1 VSRVVRPVTVTADV
15 EVNSASKK
23 FVTEPLFE
31 EIGIMS
37 KNVPRRIR
45 AVKAAAISCV
55 ADSLGNFGISG
66 SNYTPGQEFV

>member
-1 VSRVVRPVTVTADV
+1 
-15 EVNSASKK
+15 
-23 FVTEPLFE
+23 VTEPLLE

-37 KNVPRRIR
+37 KNAPRRIR

-66 SNYTPGQEFV
+66 SNYTTGQEFV